1 MAFAIDN
8 KKIAKNTIALYIR
21 LAFTMVI
28 GFVTT
33 RVTLQQLGVEDFGLN
48 NLVGSIVSMFSFL
61 NGSMGTAVQRFYC
74 VEIGKGNENRL
85 KRVFGTGLYLHI
97 WVAVITVV
105 LAEIFAIFF
114 LHMMNIPEKRLF
126 AAQVVF
132 QISIISLGLNII
144 NVPYAALLRARE
156 MFDKTAILE
165 IIQAV
170 LRLGILYLLIIID
183 FDKLIVLSVLGLFVT
198 LFYVGAIYCLAR
210 KFDETHSRPL
220 KDREL
225 IKDMLSFISLLLITV
240 LSQLAK
246 TQSIVMFVNIFFG
259 LIINAAY
266 AVAVQVSNMVNT
278 FAMSFKQS
286 MIPQMMAACG
296 AGDYKSMHKIIDMGT
311 KITFL
316 LMMMISVPIM
326 FESDFLLRIWLNTPP
341 EHSAHLVTLVLVYI
355 NIASFTYFHYQGVHA
370 TGNIKS
376 QQMWVSAL
384 YIANIILIYV
394 VFKMGASFATAL
406 YINMIIS
413 FLQCVVNLIFAK
425 RKFGYDI
432 FNFGKGIL
440 FPCVL
445 VVFIVV
451 GGNLLLVRFFEPSIV
466 RFILILAASEITIL
480 VCGYGIILN
489 GEERQKMK
497 SMFVRKM

>member
-1 MAFAIDN
+1 MAFVIDN
-8 KKIAKNTIALYIR
+8 KKIAKNTIALYVR

-28 GFVTT
+28 GFITT

-48 NLVGSIVSMFSFL
+48 NLVGSIVAMFSFL
-61 NGSMGTAVQRFYC
+61 NGSMGTAVQRFYS
-74 VEIGKGNENRL
+74 VEIGKGNEDRL

-97 WVAVITVV
+97 WVAIITVFF
-105 LAEIFAIFF
+105 AEIFAIFF
-114 LHMMNIPEKRLF
+114 LHKMNIPEDRQF

-132 QISIISLGLNII
+132 QISIVSLGLNIV

-183 FDKLIVLSVLGLFVT
+183 FDKLVVLAVLGLFVT
-198 LFYVGAIYCLAR
+198 LFYVCAICRLAR
-210 KFDETHSRPL
+210 KFDETHSCPL
-220 KDREL
+220 KDNEL
-225 IKDMLSFISLLLITV
+225 IKSMLSFISLLLVTI

-296 AGDYKSMHKIIDMGT
+296 AGDYKSMHKIINMGT

-316 LMMMISVPIM
+316 LLMMISMPIM
-326 FESDFLLRIWLNTPP
+326 FEPELLLKIWLKTPP
-341 EHSAHLVTLVLVYI
+341 EHSAQLVSLVLIYI

-370 TGNIKS
+370 TGNIRY
-376 QQMWVSAL
+376 QQIFMSVL

-394 VFKMGASFATAL
+394 FFKLGASFETAL
-406 YINMIIS
+406 YINMIVS
-413 FLQCVVNLIFAK
+413 FAQCVVNLVFAK
-425 RKFGYDI
+425 RNFNYDI
-432 FNFGKGIL
+432 IYFCKSIL
-440 FPCVL
+440 CPCIIVA
-445 VVFIVV
+445 FIVV
-451 GGNLLLVRFFEPSIV
+451 GVNLLLIHLLNPSII
-466 RFILILAASEITIL
+466 RFILILTTSEFAIFI
-480 VCGYGIILN
+480 CGYCIILN
-489 GEERQKMK
+489 TEERLKIR
-497 SMFVRKM
+497 SMFIRK